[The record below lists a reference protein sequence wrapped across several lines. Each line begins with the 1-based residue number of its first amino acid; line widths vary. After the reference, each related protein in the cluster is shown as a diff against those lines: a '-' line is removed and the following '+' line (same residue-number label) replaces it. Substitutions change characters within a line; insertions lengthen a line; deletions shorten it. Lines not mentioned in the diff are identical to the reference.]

1 MQVKV
6 ISGSI
11 DPLWE
16 IANAA
21 RVCTRTQDKN
31 KAESREAF
39 VRARIRNGE
48 ENLLEHAYVQLDI
61 RGISRACLQQLVR
74 HRFHVVYSVESQ
86 RYVSQENA
94 EFIIPPSI
102 KGTEMESSY
111 RAACSVMM
119 NNYESLI
126 EKGVPKEDARYL
138 LPESVGTH
146 LVITYN
152 FRGLRHLIRMRGV
165 KKAQWEI
172 RELAQKVKEA
182 VAEKYG
188 TDFFIEGLEGLCS
201 M

>member
-6 ISGSI
+6 ISGSV

-21 RVCTRTQDKN
+21 RCCTNTQDKN
-31 KAESREAF
+31 SVFTREAF
-39 VRARIRNGE
+39 VRARIKNGE

-74 HRFHVVYSVESQ
+74 HRYHCVYSVESQ
-86 RYVSQENA
+86 RYVSQNNA

-111 RAACSVMM
+111 MAACSVMM
-119 NNYESLI
+119 NNYESLL
-126 EKGVPKEDARYL
+126 EKGIPKEDARYL
-138 LPESVGTH
+138 LPESVSTH

-152 FRGLRHLIRMRGV
+152 FRGLRHLLRMRNT

-172 RELAQKVKEA
+172 RDLAKEILRVVK
-182 VAEKYG
+182 EKYG
-188 TDFFIEGLEGLCS
+188 TDFFMESL
-201 M
+201 